1 MADVQV
7 YYENV
12 HNERGNFCEGCLVE
26 YILFNPKTDFW
37 EKICKEIW
45 KNGFIEY
52 GVISGGE
59 RKYRKGEAEIY
70 ITLCQ
75 DDVGAYIVMFCQ
87 NISGEKLRDELVV
100 CPECGSDQ
108 LQVVIL
114 PCWRSA
120 VTEKLY
126 EEGKLEYGPGAYDR
140 IGTCP
145 ETHKCLNCGCKWHNG
160 AAMYYWNERA
170 KEHC

>member
-1 MADVQV
+1 MILLKNTCWDVFFL
-7 YYENV
+7 NP
-12 HNERGNFCEGCLVE
+12 RIG
-26 YILFNPKTDFW
+26 LF
-37 EKICKEIW
+37 EKLCKEICH
-45 KNGFIEY
+45 NGFKECGAIK
-52 GVISGGE
+52 SDE
-59 RKYRKGEAEIY
+59 RKYLKGEAEIY
-70 ITLCQ
+70 IARCQ
-75 DDVGAYIVMFCQ
+75 DDVGLYIVMICQ

-100 CPECGSDQ
+100 CPECGSED

-114 PCWRSA
+114 PCWRSDI
-120 VTEKLY
+120 TEKRY

-140 IGTCP
+140 IGTRP